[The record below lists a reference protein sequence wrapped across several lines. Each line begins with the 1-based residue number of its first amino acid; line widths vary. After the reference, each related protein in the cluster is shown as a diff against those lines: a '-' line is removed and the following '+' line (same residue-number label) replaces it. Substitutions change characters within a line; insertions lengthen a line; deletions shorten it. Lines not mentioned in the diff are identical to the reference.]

1 MKLGVRVSDI
11 YKTAHIQID
20 VEEPTKEN
28 ILEAIEANY
37 GEIKKQIAGVM
48 GGAVVVCKPTL
59 GEYYGPEVAR
69 GRILYF
75 GIPAGHRID
84 LELKK

>member
-11 YKTAHIQID
+11 YGTAKIQID
-20 VEEPTKEN
+20 VENPTKEN

-37 GEIKKQIAGVM
+37 SEIRKQIDGIM
-48 GGAVVVCKPTL
+48 GGHIVVCKPTL
-59 GEYYGPEVAR
+59 TEYYGEAVAT
-69 GRILYF
+69 GSILYY

-84 LELKK
+84 LNML